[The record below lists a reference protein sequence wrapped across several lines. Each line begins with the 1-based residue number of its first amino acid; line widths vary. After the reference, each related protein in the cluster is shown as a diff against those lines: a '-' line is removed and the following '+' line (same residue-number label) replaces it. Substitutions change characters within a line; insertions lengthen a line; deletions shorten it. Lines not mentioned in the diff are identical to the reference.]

1 MFSMV
6 NFSQVVQQYQGA
18 VVFRLGKVKTDEEAG
33 PGLLFIV
40 PCIDD
45 YVVVDKRVISFDV
58 PQQEVLTR
66 DSVTI
71 TVDAVTFFRIDNTVD
86 SVCKIK
92 NTCESTKLLAMTT
105 LRNELGTKNL
115 MDILVAREATSRGVQ
130 RVLDAATDPWGVKVE
145 RVEIKDVHLP
155 AMLQRAMAAEA
166 EASREARAKVTN
178 PTFTF
183 SKLTQVITV
192 QCAKY
197 I

>member
-1 MFSMV
+1 M
-6 NFSQVVQQYQGA
+6 
-18 VVFRLGKVKTDEEAG
+18 VFRLGKVKTDEEAG

-92 NTCESTKLLAMTT
+92 NACESTKLLAMTT

-183 SKLTQVITV
+183 PKLT
-192 QCAKY
+192 
-197 I
+197 